1 MDKKMVELNDFMF
14 KDDFLA
20 LTDLQ
25 VQKALQ
31 IINAEFSGVYTLW
44 SFLPPDEAR
53 AKRELCINYLVAWKL
68 VQLYPDSALNASST
82 GGLPLSSK
90 KAGPIFIKYKDTV
103 RQGDSMLSMLTTNQ
117 YGVEALTMIQ
127 SAPEMFMVFA

>member
-14 KDDFLA
+14 KDDFLV

-68 VQLYPDSALNASST
+68 VQLYPDSALNVSST

-117 YGVEALTMIQ
+117 YGVEALTMIL

>member
-68 VQLYPDSALNASST
+68 VQLYPDSALNVSST

-90 KAGPIFIKYKDTV
+90 KAGPIFIEYKDTV

>member
-14 KDDFLA
+14 KDDFLV

-68 VQLYPDSALNASST
+68 VQLYPDSALNVSST

>member
-68 VQLYPDSALNASST
+68 VQLYPDSALNVSST

-90 KAGPIFIKYKDTV
+90 KAGPIFIKYRDTV